1 MMTDSLPG
9 VLVAKC
15 EKEIWEWGWTDCK
28 AKEKVGEGIENFAN
42 DQVAKAAQSLSDAA
56 AAMMRWLNTW
66 WMEAPKPDLEAD
78 PINQVIGDL
87 TWYTAAFAILGLLFA
102 LGKMVLSQDF
112 KTLIGGVQ
120 PIVNLIIVT
129 ACYAT
134 GIGLLLTAG
143 DELAT
148 WLLDRAAYASN
159 GEGDISALAVVTVNG
174 GTLGA
179 GGWLIFGLI
188 ELIGSI
194 MNFGFMLFRNIILP
208 VLMVFLPTLAA
219 ASGTEAG
226 KQAFAKANG
235 YLIAF
240 ICFKPVAAVIY
251 ALGLWFMNT
260 PAISGFGTGNGKVE
274 DLAAAVVNVC
284 TGIGIMILA
293 ALALPALIKFLV
305 PVAARGAGGFSGG
318 GALAGAAT
326 VAAGAA
332 VIASTGGAGA
342 AAGGGSAVASGSKA
356 ATTGGGGGGSAATA
370 AGSSSAPP
378 GGGSGATGAS
388 GGSSPGGG
396 GSPSGSGSGSS
407 GGGSGAQSGGQ
418 PEGGSGA
425 EQKAGASSSA
435 GGANGSTSAAD
446 GGTSSSGGSG
456 GSTAAGSGS
465 AGSESSG
472 SSSAAG
478 AGSTGS
484 SSSVGDRAAVA
495 GLISDGASGAGSGVE
510 KAIEDE

>member
-1 MMTDSLPG
+1 M
-9 VLVAKC
+9 AKC
-15 EKEIWEWGWTDCK
+15 DKNWYEWGYTDCK

-56 AAMMRWLNTW
+56 AAMMKWLNTW
-66 WMEAPKPDLEAD
+66 WMEAPKPDLGAD

-87 TWYTAAFAILGLLFA
+87 TWYTAAFAILGFLFA

-112 KTLIGGVQ
+112 KTMIGGVQ

-148 WLLDRAAYASN
+148 WLLDRAAKAGN
-159 GEGDISALAVVTVNG
+159 GEGDISALAVVTING

-274 DLAAAVVNVC
+274 DLAVAVVNVC

-293 ALALPALIKFLV
+293 ALALPALIKFIV

-356 ATTGGGGGGSAATA
+356 ATTGGGTGGAATA
-370 AGSSSAPP
+370 SGSSSAPP
-378 GGGSGATGAS
+378 GGGSGASGAS

-396 GSPSGSGSGSS
+396 SSPSGAGSSSS
-407 GGGSGAQSGGQ
+407 GGGSGAQAGGQ
-418 PEGGSGA
+418 PEGSSEGGSGSD
-425 EQKAGASSSA
+425 QKTDTSGGA
-435 GGANGSTSAAD
+435 GGASGAPSAAG
-446 GGTSSSGGSG
+446 GGTASG

-465 AGSESSG
+465 SGSESSG
-472 SSSAAG
+472 GASAAG
-478 AGSTGS
+478 AGATGG

-495 GLISDGASGAGSGVE
+495 GLVSDGASGAGSGVE

>member
-1 MMTDSLPG
+1 M
-9 VLVAKC
+9 AKC
-15 EKEIWEWGWTDCK
+15 EKNWYEWGYTDCK
-28 AKEKVGEGIENFAN
+28 AKEKVGEGIEDFAN

-56 AAMMRWLNTW
+56 AAMMKWLNTW

-87 TWYTAAFAILGLLFA
+87 TWYTAAFAILGFLFA

-112 KTLIGGVQ
+112 KTMIGGVQ

-148 WLLDRAAYASN
+148 WLLDRAAKAGN
-159 GEGDISALAVVTVNG
+159 GEGDISALAVVTING

-274 DLAAAVVNVC
+274 DLAVAVVNVC

-293 ALALPALIKFLV
+293 ALALPALIKFIV

-318 GALAGAAT
+318 SALAGAAT

-342 AAGGGSAVASGSKA
+342 AAGGGSAVASGGKA
-356 ATTGGGGGGSAATA
+356 ATTGGGGAATA
-370 AGSSSAPP
+370 SGSSSAPP
-378 GGGSGATGAS
+378 GGGSGASGAA

-396 GSPSGSGSGSS
+396 SGPSGAGSSSS
-407 GGGSGAQSGGQ
+407 GGGSGAQAGGQ
-418 PEGGSGA
+418 PQGSSEGGSGSD
-425 EQKAGASSSA
+425 QKTGAYSSA
-435 GGANGSTSAAD
+435 GGASGASSAAG
-446 GGTSSSGGSG
+446 GGTASNGDSGS
-456 GSTAAGSGS
+456 STAAGSGS
-465 AGSESSG
+465 AGSEPSEG
-472 SSSAAG
+472 ASAAG
-478 AGSTGS
+478 AAATGG

-495 GLISDGASGAGSGVE
+495 GLVSGGASGAGSGVE